1 VPGVVGERLD
11 KAWHQIAAAHCRL
24 GKVNRVKATVRR
36 RGRVLRQSL
45 EPGTRYRSDTKLDLR
60 VGR

>member
-1 VPGVVGERLD
+1 
-11 KAWHQIAAAHCRL
+11 
-24 GKVNRVKATVRR
+24 VKATVRR